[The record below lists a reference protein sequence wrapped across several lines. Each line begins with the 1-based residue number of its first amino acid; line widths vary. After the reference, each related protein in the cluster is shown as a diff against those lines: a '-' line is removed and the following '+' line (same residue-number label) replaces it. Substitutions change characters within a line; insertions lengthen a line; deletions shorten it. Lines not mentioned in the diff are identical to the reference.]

1 MKKRKK
7 ICLLVILV
15 SLLLCLTGCSE
26 KQEEEKRPAVMPKKP
41 FKVFS
46 CFKEA
51 LRIKEQIILSVQK
64 DLIPD
69 QVDWGIYL
77 SNPVDEMMLSHGE
90 VTVLI
95 KSESLK
101 EEILQKLKGIPLY
114 KEPAFM
120 GGAGFPATV
129 LSVVC
134 GGRNIVF
141 EEFIIS
147 LDIRIDEIN
156 ASYQPFG
163 YYLPETSLDQAE
175 EVLFPIYSKLTAPF
189 QIRAGDSMWDLVI
202 LYVETEEFI
211 IQGDP
216 DKISYPDLMPVYWE
230 VQNFD
235 FKSYGFTAYENNQEI
250 EVLSETAGEHFVL
263 LKNGKTEY
271 LLRYRCE

>member
-1 MKKRKK
+1 
-7 ICLLVILV
+7 
-15 SLLLCLTGCSE
+15 
-26 KQEEEKRPAVMPKKP
+26 MPEKP
-41 FKVFS
+41 FKAFS

-51 LRIKEQIILSVQK
+51 MRIKEQIISSMQN

-77 SNPVDEMMLSHGE
+77 SDPVDEMMFSYGE
-90 VTVLI
+90 TTVLI

-101 EEILQKLKGIPLY
+101 EEILQKLKEIPLY
-114 KEPAFM
+114 KESAFM

-129 LSVVC
+129 LSVVS
-134 GGRNIVF
+134 GEKKIVF
-141 EEFIIS
+141 DEFIIS
-147 LDIRIDEIN
+147 LDVRIDEIN

-163 YYLPETSLDQAE
+163 YYPPESSLDQAE

-189 QIRAGDSMWDLVI
+189 QIRAGDSAWDLI
-202 LYVETEEFI
+202 LLYTETEEFI

-216 DKISYPDLMPVYWE
+216 DKISYPDLMPGYWE

-250 EVLSETAGEHFVL
+250 EVLSETAGKHFVL